1 VSQRCHERKSYPK
14 ASVLIEVRHKLVRQ
28 YRPIAIN
35 DAKVGRIVLTVVDP
49 SLGSQQCVCGSLC
62 AKGLSSLDYLAGRIH
77 FDNEYRQVGDHG
89 FISLANPLRN
99 AYQRLRSKKN
109 TGTAPLERRAGCR
122 LLWIV
127 NLAAERAVF
136 VLSRVSDMALSAI
149 TAPTLGIHR

>member
-1 VSQRCHERKSYPK
+1 MSEMCHERKSYPK

-77 FDNEYRQVGDHG
+77 FDNTG
-89 FISLANPLRN
+89 
-99 AYQRLRSKKN
+99 RSA
-109 TGTAPLERRAGCR
+109 TT
-122 LLWIV
+122 
-127 NLAAERAVF
+127 
-136 VLSRVSDMALSAI
+136 VSSPW
-149 TAPTLGIHR
+149 PTLYAMHTRDFGREKHRNSA

>member
-1 VSQRCHERKSYPK
+1 MSEMCHERKSYPK

-99 AYQRLRSKKN
+99 AYQRLRSRKTPEQRPSN
-109 TGTAPLERRAGCR
+109 GEPD
-122 LLWIV
+122 
-127 NLAAERAVF
+127 AAF
-136 VLSRVSDMALSAI
+136 CGL
-149 TAPTLGIHR
+149 

>member
-1 VSQRCHERKSYPK
+1 MNLSPNTNQYRIVEPERLMSSDPK
-14 ASVLIEVRHKLVRQ
+14 IEVRHKLVRQ

-77 FDNEYRQVGDHG
+77 FDNEYRQAGDHG

-99 AYQRLRSKKN
+99 AYQRLRSRKTPEQSPPN
-109 TGTAPLERRAGCR
+109 GEPD
-122 LLWIV
+122 
-127 NLAAERAVF
+127 AA
-136 VLSRVSDMALSAI
+136 SC
-149 TAPTLGIHR
+149 